1 MSLLF
6 GRLPSS
12 LEMEK
17 VRADSIVF
25 SDMAEDG
32 LFSNINIPKNLG
44 GSLPLQSLGKQATEE
59 APWWRQQSS
68 HTEGARWKET
78 AAYFSY
84 WTSTFCLWILSS
96 LTLAVKETNVALK
109 EIKFLP
115 IFSHP

>member
-1 MSLLF
+1 MSLMF

-12 LEMEK
+12 LAMEK

-25 SDMAEDG
+25 SSMAEDG

-59 APWWRQQSS
+59 VPRWKQRSG

-84 WTSTFCLWILSS
+84 WTSTFCVWILSS

-109 EIKFLP
+109 EIRLLP

>member
-1 MSLLF
+1 MEIQHNIYGNLEQLFQKCWVSGSAEMSVLF
-6 GRLPSS
+6 GRLPS
-12 LEMEK
+12 LAMEK

-25 SDMAEDG
+25 SDMAGDG

-59 APWWRQQSS
+59 APCWRQQSG

-84 WTSTFCLWILSS
+84 WTSTFCL
-96 LTLAVKETNVALK
+96 
-109 EIKFLP
+109 
-115 IFSHP
+115 

>member
-1 MSLLF
+1 MYGNLERLFKKRWVRGSAQMSLVF

-32 LFSNINIPKNLG
+32 IFSNINIPKNLG
-44 GSLPLQSLGKQATEE
+44 RSLPLQSLGKQATEE
-59 APWWRQQSS
+59 APWWRQWSG

-78 AAYFSY
+78 AA
-84 WTSTFCLWILSS
+84 
-96 LTLAVKETNVALK
+96 
-109 EIKFLP
+109 
-115 IFSHP
+115 